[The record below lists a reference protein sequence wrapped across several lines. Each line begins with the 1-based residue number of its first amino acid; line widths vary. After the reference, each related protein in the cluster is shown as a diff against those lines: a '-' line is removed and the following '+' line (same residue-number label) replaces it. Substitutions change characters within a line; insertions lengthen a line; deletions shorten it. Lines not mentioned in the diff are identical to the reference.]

1 MSVRTHRVLVPGMA
15 AGEHVISGGEATH
28 LVRVLRVSAGQQVVA
43 FDGKGLEARGEVV
56 DASDGRV
63 TLLLSDPA
71 PGEVEARLRLTLA
84 VALLKGDRL
93 ADVVRQGTEL
103 GVARFRP
110 VITRYS
116 DVRVLSPSKLDRLRR
131 VAREASKQSG
141 RALVPVVDA
150 AVTLDGLDA
159 QGAVAYADPRA
170 AATLAELDTGD
181 ALTVITGPEGG
192 FSLEEVDRLEAG
204 GATGVQLGKRILRAE
219 TAPVAIAAA
228 LIAARG
234 D

>member
-1 MSVRTHRVLVPGMA
+1 MSVRSHRVLVPGVA
-15 AGEHVISGGEATH
+15 AGEQVISGSEATH
-28 LVRVLRVSAGQQVVA
+28 LVRVLRVKAGQQVVA
-43 FDGKGLEARGEVV
+43 FDGKGLEALGQVV

-63 TLLLSDPA
+63 VLHLADPV
-71 PGEVEARLRLTLA
+71 PGEVEASLRLTLA

-110 VITRYS
+110 LITRYS
-116 DVRVLSPSKLDRLRR
+116 DVRVLSQAKLDRLRR

-141 RALVPVVDA
+141 RALVPEVDA
-150 AVTLDGLDA
+150 AVTLDSFDA
-159 QGAVAYADPRA
+159 AGAVAYADPRA
-170 AATLAELDTGD
+170 ATTLAELVVTDS
-181 ALTVITGPEGG
+181 LTVITGPEGG
-192 FSLEEVDRLEAG
+192 LSLEEVGRLEAL
-204 GATGVQLGKRILRAE
+204 GATGLQLGRRILRAE

-228 LIAARG
+228 LLAARG

>member
-1 MSVRTHRVLVPGMA
+1 MRSHRVLVPGVA
-15 AGEHVISGGEATH
+15 AGEQVISGSEATH
-28 LVRVLRVSAGQQVVA
+28 LVRVLRVKAGQQVVA
-43 FDGKGLEARGEVV
+43 FDGKGLEALGQVV

-63 TLLLSDPA
+63 VLHLADPV
-71 PGEVEARLRLTLA
+71 PGEVEASLRLTLA

-110 VITRYS
+110 LITRYS
-116 DVRVLSPSKLDRLRR
+116 DVRVLSQAKLDRLRR

-141 RALVPVVDA
+141 RALVPEVDA
-150 AVTLDGLDA
+150 AVTLDSFDA
-159 QGAVAYADPRA
+159 AGAVAYADPRA
-170 AATLAELDTGD
+170 ATTLAELVVTDS
-181 ALTVITGPEGG
+181 LTVITGPEGG
-192 FSLEEVDRLEAG
+192 LSLEEVGRLEAL
-204 GATGVQLGKRILRAE
+204 GATGLQLGRRILRAE

-228 LIAARG
+228 LLAARG